1 FYSTTYSYK
10 FAKNTYLSH
19 RSASQRNAAKILG
32 CFGCNGNFGE
42 ILPTKKR
49 RNMKLKFILLLVIIF
64 GVKSFGQINQVENLT
79 WSHWYDYPNNFF
91 ELQWEAPT
99 QPHDELV
106 GYNIYRNNE
115 WFRFQ
120 TETSL
125 YNLYSDVHGFISN
138 CDIDFLTVDNQ
149 NQPYESAISVHVT
162 AVYNPNHIESDY
174 SQTVFVEG
182 FMLSINDHIKSK
194 TTVFP
199 NPTNGILNIEHPD
212 LEKID

>member
-1 FYSTTYSYK
+1 
-10 FAKNTYLSH
+10 
-19 RSASQRNAAKILG
+19 
-32 CFGCNGNFGE
+32 
-42 ILPTKKR
+42 
-49 RNMKLKFILLLVIIF
+49 MKLKFILLLVIIF

-182 FMLSINDHIKSK
+182 FMLSINDHTKSK

-212 LEKID
+212 LEKIDVYDVSGKLLKRFKPCSQIDLSEIPAGLYIIKLHTEKGILNEKIVKVTQ

>member
-1 FYSTTYSYK
+1 
-10 FAKNTYLSH
+10 
-19 RSASQRNAAKILG
+19 
-32 CFGCNGNFGE
+32 
-42 ILPTKKR
+42 
-49 RNMKLKFILLLVIIF
+49 MKLKFILLLVIIF

-182 FMLSINDHIKSK
+182 FMLSINDHTKSK

-212 LEKID
+212 LEKIDVYDVSGKLLKRFKPNSQIDLSEIPAGLYIIKLHTEKGILNEKIVKVTQ